1 MNKQKKQK
9 RSGCGHS
16 KPKQI
21 NIKHGMNALDR
32 IQTKERIMYDQRTD
46 KQIDFLLQIG
56 CDAFILSNADLYDMQ
71 PGRALEA
78 VNTYRTYINEL
89 AAHLIDDADAD
100 EEMVYFWTDLDRR
113 LQQICG
119 PKFATHDKRYD
130 ETGRNVFSGIYD
142 AYIERLKAVERM
154 RTDSV
159 KEMIAEMAVEAEQ
172 AGQDADESHS
182 GCTRQSRCR
191 RFHRWH
197 CCR

>member
-1 MNKQKKQK
+1 MSKQKKQK

-16 KPKQI
+16 KLKQI
-21 NIKHGMNALDR
+21 NIKPGMNALDR

-46 KQIDFLLQIG
+46 KIVDFLLQIG

-71 PGRALEA
+71 PSRVVEA

-100 EEMVYFWTDLDRR
+100 EELVYFWTDLDRR

-119 PKFATHDKRYD
+119 PKFATHEQRYD

-142 AYIERLKAVERM
+142 AYIERLAVLKRM
-154 RTDSV
+154 
-159 KEMIAEMAVEAEQ
+159 
-172 AGQDADESHS
+172 QDAGNNLTDTEHPE
-182 GCTRQSRCR
+182 QSATAPAGNNPSSVD
-191 RFHRWH
+191 
-197 CCR
+197 

>member
-1 MNKQKKQK
+1 MSKQKKQK

-21 NIKHGMNALDR
+21 NIKHGMNALDK

-46 KQIDFLLQIG
+46 KIFDFLLQIG

-71 PGRALEA
+71 PSRALEA
-78 VNTYRTYINEL
+78 VNTYRNYINNL

-100 EEMVYFWTDLDRR
+100 EELVYFWTDLDRR

-119 PKFATHDKRYD
+119 PKFATHEKRYD
-130 ETGRNVFSGIYD
+130 ETGRKVFSGIYD

-172 AGQDADESHS
+172 AGQDADESNVA
-182 GCTRQSRCR
+182 RL
-191 RFHRWH
+191 
-197 CCR
+197 

>member
-1 MNKQKKQK
+1 MSKQKKQK

-46 KQIDFLLQIG
+46 KIVDFLLQIG

-71 PGRALEA
+71 PNRALEA

-100 EEMVYFWTDLDRR
+100 EELVYFWTDLDTT
-113 LQQICG
+113 LPFWI
-119 PKFATHDKRYD
+119 
-130 ETGRNVFSGIYD
+130 NSFSEASPNTACLPGAMYLN
-142 AYIERLKAVERM
+142 RHLAVQ
-154 RTDSV
+154 TSL
-159 KEMIAEMAVEAEQ
+159 AL
-172 AGQDADESHS
+172 
-182 GCTRQSRCR
+182 T
-191 RFHRWH
+191 
-197 CCR
+197 